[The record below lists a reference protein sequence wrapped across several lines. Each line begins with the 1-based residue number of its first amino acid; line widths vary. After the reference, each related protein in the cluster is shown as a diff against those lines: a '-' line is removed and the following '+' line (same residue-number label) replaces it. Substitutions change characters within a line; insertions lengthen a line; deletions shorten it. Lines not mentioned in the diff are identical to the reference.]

1 VSNRRRKGALPRDPD
16 PRLVVGGRSH
26 ASHLLTL
33 IEAEPVHRELVAQ
46 ALGLDPIELAV
57 LLGEL
62 ELEGHVRSL
71 PGGLVARARW

>member
-1 VSNRRRKGALPRDPD
+1 
-16 PRLVVGGRSH
+16 
-26 ASHLLTL
+26 
-33 IEAEPVHRELVAQ
+33 
-46 ALGLDPIELAV
+46 V